1 MFEWEKDGS
10 FHPET
15 IQRRVLPTRFVDLNG
30 DRVKEEPT
38 YWSGQQDF
46 VDRALKENMCFLDPA
61 YFIAGNV
68 HNNSDLWEKIF
79 SDNQSEALDWIKN
92 RVDINKFMTHFKG
105 EFNGIYYDHSYPPP
119 RVFRNSPSCKQFV
132 EFINSEL
139 TERLRSVAISH
150 VGKVGE
156 VDPPHVIS
164 GIVIEPSKPR
174 LCINLMYINCFM
186 KETPFTLDSLTD
198 IPRIVNWGDYLTK
211 LDDFKGY
218 NNVLMSE
225 NSRSLLGFQWGGHY
239 FVCNILPFGW
249 RNSAYVYHTLNLHA
263 MSYLRKQSVSSLLY
277 IDDRLLGNYGG
288 WRFRSIWIIRLAAR
302 RSQYIG
308 WLGF

>member
-30 DRVKEEPT
+30 DRVKEEST
-38 YWSGQQDF
+38 YWRGQQDF

-156 VDPPHVIS
+156 VDPPPPFCDLWDCHCAL
-164 GIVIEPSKPR
+164 KTA
-174 LCINLMYINCFM
+174 LMYQFNVYQLFY
-186 KETPFTLDSLTD
+186 EGNPFYVGLID
-198 IPRIVNWGDYLTK
+198 GH
-211 LDDFKGY
+211 
-218 NNVLMSE
+218 SE
-225 NSRSLLGFQWGGHY
+225 D
-239 FVCNILPFGW
+239 C
-249 RNSAYVYHTLNLHA
+249 
-263 MSYLRKQSVSSLLY
+263 
-277 IDDRLLGNYGG
+277 
-288 WRFRSIWIIRLAAR
+288 
-302 RSQYIG
+302 
-308 WLGF
+308 